1 LSLKLGI
8 TDGRVGMR
16 HSRHQATC
24 KVTLLLREPVG
35 TTIDCGRVGS
45 LIHPL
50 LWIDVHV
57 MGEHVGQL
65 IVLLGVRLLIVG
77 GRGET
82 RWDVK

>member
-1 LSLKLGI
+1 
-8 TDGRVGMR
+8 MR
-16 HSRHQATC
+16 HSGHQATC
-24 KVTLLLREPVG
+24 KETLLLREPVG
-35 TTIDCGRVGS
+35 TTIDCGCVGG

-57 MGEHVGQL
+57 IGEHVRQL
-65 IVLLGVRLLIVG
+65 IVLLAERLLIVG